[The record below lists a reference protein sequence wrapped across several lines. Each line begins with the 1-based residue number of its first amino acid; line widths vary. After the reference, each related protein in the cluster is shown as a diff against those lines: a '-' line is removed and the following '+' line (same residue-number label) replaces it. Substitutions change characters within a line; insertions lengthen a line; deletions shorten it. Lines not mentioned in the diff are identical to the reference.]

1 MPSLCLGTMTFGV
14 QADEPT
20 SFAILDRAFAAGV
33 DFFDTADVYPLGGGT
48 ATAGRTEEII
58 GRWMKERGV
67 RSRIFLATKCRG
79 KVGEGTNDV
88 GLSRF
93 HIQRAVEASL
103 RRLQTDVIDL
113 YQTHFFDP
121 FTPIDETLRALDDL
135 VRAGKVRYVGCSNY
149 PLYRLAEAER
159 IARELGSARYETL
172 QPRYNLLYREIETEL
187 LPYARQQSIGVIP
200 YNPIAGGVPLRE
212 VPRGRGAARG
222 HPLHHPRRGR
232 DVSGPLLGRAAARGG
247 RGAGQGGRGRAVS
260 GSRPWP
266 WPGCSPS
273 PGSPRR
279 SSARAAPT
287 SSTRPWP
294 APSSS
299 SPRTSR
305 SSATPFGGGCPR
317 RPVNEGYR

>member
-1 MPSLCLGTMTFGV
+1 MTFGV

-33 DFFDTADVYPLGGGT
+33 DFFDIADVYPLGGGT

-58 GRWMKERGV
+58 GRWLKERGV
-67 RSRIFLATKCRG
+67 RPRIFLATKCRG
-79 KVGEGTNDV
+79 KVGEGVNDV

-172 QPRYNLLYREIETEL
+172 QPRYNLLFREIEREL
-187 LPYARQQSIGVIP
+187 LPLCFEEGVGVIP
-200 YNPIAGGVPLRE
+200 YNPIAGGMLSGKYRAGE
-212 VPRGRGAARG
+212 APRAG
-222 HPLHHPRRGR
+222 PLHHPRRRRG
-232 DVSGPLLGRAAARGG
+232 VPGPLLGRAAARGG
-247 RGAGQGGRGRAVS
+247 RGAGQGGRGPRARA
-260 GSRPWP
+260 GLGGGGLGAGAAGDHLGDHRREPTRPARRDPRRGGARARSRP
-266 WPGCSPS
+266 GQAL
-273 PGSPRR
+273 RR
-279 SSARAAPT
+279 RLVAAPA
-287 SSTRPWP
+287 P
-294 APSSS
+294 A
-299 SPRTSR
+299 
-305 SSATPFGGGCPR
+305 GQ
-317 RPVNEGYR
+317 